1 MFYSFQVLQSDGGN
15 YSVCVNAAT
24 LALIDA
30 GIAMEEFVISC
41 TSSLANGETP
51 LVDISHLEET
61 MGGPSL
67 TVAIL
72 PISGKVNTFV
82 LLITIIGL
90 LLNIFYEFKLQIAML
105 ETSQRIH
112 INHLEPVLTEAVRG
126 CRYIY
131 ENLNKIIKKHY
142 EEIGGALNWGTEEYN
157 I

>member
-1 MFYSFQVLQSDGGN
+1 
-15 YSVCVNAAT
+15 
-24 LALIDA
+24 
-30 GIAMEEFVISC
+30 MEEFVISC

-90 LLNIFYEFKLQIAML
+90 LLNIFYEFKL
-105 ETSQRIH
+105 
-112 INHLEPVLTEAVRG
+112 
-126 CRYIY
+126 
-131 ENLNKIIKKHY
+131 
-142 EEIGGALNWGTEEYN
+142 
-157 I
+157 

>member
-1 MFYSFQVLQSDGGN
+1 M
-15 YSVCVNAAT
+15 CVNAAT

-72 PISGKVNTFV
+72 PISGKVFIFNITTNSLILFFDYIFFFYLR
-82 LLITIIGL
+82 LL
-90 LLNIFYEFKLQIAML
+90 
-105 ETSQRIH
+105 
-112 INHLEPVLTEAVRG
+112 
-126 CRYIY
+126 C
-131 ENLNKIIKKHY
+131 
-142 EEIGGALNWGTEEYN
+142 
-157 I
+157 